1 MDSRAYTYGQ
11 ILLVS
16 VPENEC
22 RIPLLLKRVKQLV
35 PRG

>member
-1 MDSRAYTYGQ
+1 MESRAYTYGQ

-22 RIPLLLKRVKQLV
+22 KIPLLLEES
-35 PRG
+35 